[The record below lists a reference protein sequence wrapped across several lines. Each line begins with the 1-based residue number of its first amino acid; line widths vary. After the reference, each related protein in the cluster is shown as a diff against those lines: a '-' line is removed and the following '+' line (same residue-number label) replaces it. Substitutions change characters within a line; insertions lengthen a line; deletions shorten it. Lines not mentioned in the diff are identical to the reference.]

1 MAPIAYR
8 LPGFICLTLSWVALT
23 CYPSASSQE
32 PFQYAAETHN
42 IFYSRL
48 SWNWD
53 SHGRVTIEKVL
64 GILLLRSWLKGEA
77 KVSNAIAVGRWPNVD
92 FELFPIDHD
101 WA

>member
-1 MAPIAYR
+1 MTPIAYR
-8 LPGFICLTLSWVALT
+8 FPGFICLTLSWVALT
-23 CYPSASSQE
+23 CYPGASSQE
-32 PFQYAAETHN
+32 LFQYAAEIHN

-48 SWNWD
+48 SWNGD

-64 GILLLRSWLKGEA
+64 GILLLRSWLKGEV
-77 KVSNAIAVGRWPNVD
+77 KVPNAIAVGRWPNVD